1 MSKPYSVESMNT
13 QGLQVALVRSRSWL
27 MMKWETA
34 DLDTLRTRLL
44 RHAEILETME
54 ARMTRTYA
62 KDGDEQS
69 MMMEIPFP

>member
-1 MSKPYSVESMNT
+1 MSKPYPVESMNT

-34 DLDTLRTRLL
+34 DLDTLRARLL

-54 ARMTRTYA
+54 GADSR
-62 KDGDEQS
+62 
-69 MMMEIPFP
+69 

>member
-1 MSKPYSVESMNT
+1 MSKPYPVESMNT

-34 DLDTLRTRLL
+34 DLDTLRARLP

-54 ARMTRTYA
+54 GTGSR
-62 KDGDEQS
+62 
-69 MMMEIPFP
+69 